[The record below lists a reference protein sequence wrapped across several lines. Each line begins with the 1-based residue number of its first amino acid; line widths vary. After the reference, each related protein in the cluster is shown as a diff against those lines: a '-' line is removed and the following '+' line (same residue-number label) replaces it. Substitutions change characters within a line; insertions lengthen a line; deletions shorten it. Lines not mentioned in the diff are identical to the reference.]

1 MAGVSPVPS
10 ARSDRIGSDRIR
22 IRIGRHEA
30 RSSADCRWPFCSKSL
45 TGRCRRGQPRLRQ
58 VRREFRRS
66 CALTALGGRVT
77 HLRHGS
83 TSDQQVELVLLPEEL
98 VGEPLPDLSGAN
110 SRHVAYNAQPTPGAT
125 QSGTPYRNAVPWPS
139 AGVTWPELVGMIA
152 SATFCAH
159 LALPASA
166 ALRRMWRS
174 TSPALPAFHSPTTSP
189 PAPVRS
195 GHVTVSPDE
204 GALWGAEVRGQR
216 SVARVRSEP
225 AQKALPPAPFIT
237 TTWSSLSVCH
247 CL

>member
-1 MAGVSPVPS
+1 MAQMWEGESVPGADVTGVSPVPS
-10 ARSDRIGSDRIR
+10 ARSDRIRIR
-22 IRIGRHEA
+22 TGRHEA
-30 RSSADCRWPFCSKSL
+30 RSSADCRWPFCSQSL

-98 VGEPLPDLSGAN
+98 VGEPLPHLRGAN

-152 SATFCAH
+152 SATFLRALGSAGERSLAQNVAKDLAGSSSFPQPHDIATCAG
-159 LALPASA
+159 
-166 ALRRMWRS
+166 
-174 TSPALPAFHSPTTSP
+174 T
-189 PAPVRS
+189 
-195 GHVTVSPDE
+195 
-204 GALWGAEVRGQR
+204 QR
-216 SVARVRSEP
+216 SRHRIAR
-225 AQKALPPAPFIT
+225 
-237 TTWSSLSVCH
+237 
-247 CL
+247 